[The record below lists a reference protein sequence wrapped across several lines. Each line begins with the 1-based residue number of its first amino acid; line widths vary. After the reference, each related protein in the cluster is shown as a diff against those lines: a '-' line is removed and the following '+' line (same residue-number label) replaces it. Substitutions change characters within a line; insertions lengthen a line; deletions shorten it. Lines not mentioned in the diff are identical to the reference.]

1 MARLSVFDGARVPH
15 STVLEVELQA
25 PWCCVVPKS
34 EETYLYVVRSGRCT
48 LETED
53 LEAPLS
59 LQAGDVVTL
68 VAGQSQTWRDSVQTR
83 PRPTLER
90 FEQAAV
96 APQLRCARRGPDG
109 HGS

>member
-1 MARLSVFDGARVPH
+1 MAPLSVFDGARVPQ

-34 EETYLYVVRSGRCT
+34 EDTFLYVVRSGRCT

-59 LQAGDVVTL
+59 LQAGRLWLMTP
-68 VAGQSQTWRDSVQTR
+68 
-83 PRPTLER
+83 PRP
-90 FEQAAV
+90 FEVWRSAV
-96 APQLRCARRGPDG
+96 HRG
-109 HGS
+109 